1 MLYMYIQLYAGSIPI
16 TSYYYHNI
24 WSYGIIYPNCTGI
37 ESVIWNCSHVET
49 NNCLDNN
56 DAGVI
61 CQSKQDIGTIM
72 DAYILCI
79 AGYIEP
85 VDCVSG
91 DVRLINGTSK
101 SQGRLEVC
109 IGNVWGTVCGR
120 SWDTY
125 DSQVVCKQLGYQRL
139 GIQHFFTTIVL
150 LIFSGASY
158 GYGLYGHGSG
168 PILFGYIYCNG
179 NEESLFDCSRN
190 VQSVV
195 SGSCADHY
203 YDIGLKCER

>member
-1 MLYMYIQLYAGSIPI
+1 MHETYEPVIIQI
-16 TSYYYHNI
+16 TITQVITGYL
-24 WSYGIIYPNCTGI
+24 GQFIILKPPYNLPG
-37 ESVIWNCSHVET
+37 
-49 NNCLDNN
+49 L
-56 DAGVI
+56 A
-61 CQSKQDIGTIM
+61 
-72 DAYILCI
+72 LCI

-91 DVRLINGTSK
+91 DIRLINGTSK

-139 GIQHFFTTIVL
+139 GIQHFFILVL
-150 LIFSGASY
+150 LLLSGASY
-158 GYGLYGHGSG
+158 DYGLYGHGSG
-168 PILFGYIYCNG
+168 PILFGYMYCNG

-195 SGSCADHY
+195 SGSCIDHY